1 MRMVRARVSEERLH
15 ARGGPCAV
23 GVLAAQ
29 QGLLRLLCEV
39 AEDAWGGL
47 GRGSRLGFRLRSG
60 LEGVRV
66 PASSVRVRVM
76 VRIRVR
82 VRVRVRTSL

>member
-1 MRMVRARVSEERLH
+1 MTVTVMRMVRARVSEERLH
-15 ARGGPCAV
+15 ARGGPCAA

-47 GRGSRLGFRLRSG
+47 GFGSRLQGHG
-60 LEGVRV
+60 YGWGYGYG
-66 PASSVRVRVM
+66 
-76 VRIRVR
+76 
-82 VRVRVRTSL
+82 